1 MKAKSEEIF
10 LQLFTLKYR
19 EFREKNIK
27 DYLNKMEENLN
38 FWVEENYKLNCNE
51 NKDIKIEEKKE
62 ELLILIKNDYPDIKS
77 IEEAFVE
84 VKMQNDFDIMFSN
97 KLKKVILEK
106 EFEINENIQKL
117 YKDIFRD
124 DKKETLP
131 LEEIEK
137 KVVEYYKSIG
147 VNVLNKRDIY
157 FLN

>member
-27 DYLNKMEENLN
+27 DYLNKVEENLN

-51 NKDIKIEEKKE
+51 NKNIKIEEKKE
-62 ELLILIKNDYPDIKS
+62 ELLIFIKKDYPDIKS

-84 VKMQNDFDIMFSN
+84 VKMQNDFDIMFAN

-124 DKKETLP
+124 DQKETLP